1 MRSIIFFLKTSV
13 STGNMVGGIK
23 AKGEKTFTKLMKDED
38 LNKIL
43 GSSYSQAETLKHHMD
58 TTDI

>member
-13 STGNMVGGIK
+13 STGNMVDGLK

-43 GSSYSQAETLKHHMD
+43 GSSYS
-58 TTDI
+58 